1 MAGRQPHLL
10 QSKLSLNRLNQLP
23 WKRRTFRRH
32 LDNVEENL
40 LLSIL
45 RFSSASSKITAH
57 SAGVKLGF
65 LEGVNGVNRL
75 ATNGKKH
82 YRLPK
87 KNVKKI
93 TDYRHGPTLSIFF
106 SERRVYC
113 IFSTFLGS
121 NQRYHVTSLFK
132 PQNEDIEIEKA
143 ERMPK
148 ISTTRLVLHIKCEK
162 WLDKS
167 SKKILSSSVE
177 SSTYKPTVPRWAQRQ
192 QFPLPTFSCHI
203 LKHKV

>member
-1 MAGRQPHLL
+1 M
-10 QSKLSLNRLNQLP
+10 
-23 WKRRTFRRH
+23 
-32 LDNVEENL
+32 
-40 LLSIL
+40 
-45 RFSSASSKITAH
+45 
-57 SAGVKLGF
+57 
-65 LEGVNGVNRL
+65 NGVNRL

-82 YRLPK
+82 YRLPTK
-87 KNVKKI
+87 REKNYRLPTGKLL

-132 PQNEDIEIEKA
+132 NIPQKEDIDIEKA

-162 WLDKS
+162 
-167 SKKILSSSVE
+167 
-177 SSTYKPTVPRWAQRQ
+177 
-192 QFPLPTFSCHI
+192 
-203 LKHKV
+203 